1 MTLPK
6 TIKQKN
12 FGVGKSYNMKE
23 QSFKILSEARQILDG
38 LKIPAN
44 EKESLIKLIGVL
56 ATSIEKYSPDDSSIY
71 TLVDT
76 VVNNQALLSMLK
88 QQTEELDAL
97 RKLSINLTSSL
108 DLPDVLDALVSE
120 AMQLIPN
127 ARDVHIFLYKNQTL
141 SFGASLDSEGKKNE
155 TFSKPRK
162 NGLTYTV
169 AQNGEMIIAEDMQ
182 DHPIFATGP
191 KEWEGSIIGIP
202 LKVGDTVVGVMNM
215 ARSILGGFSNS
226 ELRLLSLLSDQAA
239 VAISNANLHQMI
251 SRQAYSDTL
260 TGLPNRR
267 ALDERLEEEVQSAR
281 RNNYSF
287 AVVMMDLDGFKDV
300 NDTYG
305 HSTGDEVLRTVFNKM
320 ARGVRNTD
328 FLARYGGDEL
338 TLILTQSDI
347 SSAKIVTGKIIEGM
361 SKIKFVLPDK
371 KKLKLGISGG
381 MALYPLHARNGP
393 DLLRAADAALYQ
405 AKKHSRG
412 TFQMARGVT
421 GPISKHQ
428 IGGE

>member
-1 MTLPK
+1 MREQTLK
-6 TIKQKN
+6 VLQD
-12 FGVGKSYNMKE
+12 
-23 QSFKILSEARQILDG
+23 ARQMLDG
-38 LKIPAN
+38 KNIPQSDKDAI
-44 EKESLIKLIGVL
+44 IKLIGIL
-56 ATSIEKYSPDDSSIY
+56 ATSLEKYSNNHSDSKSLAEA
-71 TLVDT
+71 LV
-76 VVNNQALLSMLK
+76 NHQALLAMLK
-88 QQTEELDAL
+88 QQSEELEAL
-97 RKLSINLTSSL
+97 KKLSINLTSSL

-120 AMQLIPN
+120 AMQLIHN
-127 ARDVHIFLYKNQTL
+127 ARDVHIFLYKSGKL
-141 SFGASLDSEGKKNE
+141 SFGAALDADGNKN
-155 TFSKPRK
+155 TSWSKPRA

-169 AQNGEMIIAEDMQ
+169 ARQGEMIIVEDMQ
-182 DHPIFATGP
+182 AHPLFQNAS
-191 KEWEGSIIGIP
+191 KEWTGSIIGIP
-202 LKVGDTVVGVMNM
+202 LKFGDTVVGVLNM
-215 ARSILGGFSNS
+215 ARSKVGGFSPS
-226 ELRLLSLLSDQAA
+226 ELHLLGLLSDQAA

-287 AVVMMDLDGFKDV
+287 AVVMMDLDGFKNV

-305 HSTGDEVLRTVFNKM
+305 HSIGDEVLRLVFNQM

-338 TLILTQSDI
+338 TLILTQSDM
-347 SSAKIVTGKIIEGM
+347 SSSKIVTEKIVEGM
-361 SKIKFVLPDK
+361 KKLKYTLPDK

-381 MALYPLHARNGP
+381 IAIYPVHARNSP

-405 AKKHSRG
+405 AKKHNRG

-421 GPISKHQ
+421 GPISTHN
-428 IGGE
+428 IVGE

>member
-1 MTLPK
+1 
-6 TIKQKN
+6 
-12 FGVGKSYNMKE
+12 MKE
-23 QSFKILSEARQILDG
+23 QSLKVLAEARQML
-38 LKIPAN
+38 N
-44 EKESLIKLIGVL
+44 EKDIPNTDKDALLKLIGVL
-56 ATSIEKYSPDDSSIY
+56 AASIEKYSQDHSD
-71 TLVDT
+71 TTGLVQALVD
-76 VVNNQALLSMLK
+76 NQALLAMLK

-97 RKLSINLTSSL
+97 KKLSINLTSSL

-120 AMQLIPN
+120 AMQLVQN
-127 ARDVHIFLYKNQTL
+127 AQDVHIFLYKNGKL
-141 SFGASLDSEGKKNE
+141 SFGAALDAAGNKN
-155 TFSKPRK
+155 TSWSKPRA

-169 AQNGEMIIAEDMQ
+169 ARSGEQIVVEDMQ
-182 DHPIFATGP
+182 HHPLFINVPTD
-191 KEWEGSIIGIP
+191 WTGSIIGIP

-215 ARSILGGFSNS
+215 ARSNSGGFSPS
-226 ELRLLSLLSDQAA
+226 ELRLLGLLSDQAA

-267 ALDERLEEEVQSAR
+267 ALDERLEDEVQSAR
-281 RNNYSF
+281 RN
-287 AVVMMDLDGFKDV
+287 V

-305 HSTGDEVLRTVFNKM
+305 HSTGDEVLRMVFSQM

-338 TLILTQSDI
+338 TLILTQSDMA
-347 SSAKIVTGKIIEGM
+347 SARIVTEKIIEGM
-361 SKIKFVLPDK
+361 KRLKFTLPDK

-381 MALYPLHARNGP
+381 IAIYPVHARSGP
-393 DLLRAADAALYQ
+393 DLLRAADAALYH

-421 GPISKHQ
+421 GPIATHK